1 MNFEHHCT
9 VPVARKTLWDFLMD
23 VPQMAACIP
32 GVSEVVATGEDQ
44 YAGRMKVTFG
54 PIRLTLQGE
63 LRIQE
68 LDQAH
73 WRAVGRAEAND
84 RRVGGGVHI
93 SAALTLVEQEEAQT
107 QLSIQTEARL
117 MGKLGEFGQPV
128 IRKRADKIVTE
139 FARNVAK
146 HFSACL
152 AIGLDA
158 GR

>member
-9 VPVARKTLWDFLMD
+9 VPVARETLWNFLMD
-23 VPQMAACIP
+23 VPQMAPCVP
-32 GVSEVVATGEDQ
+32 GVSEVVATGENQ

-63 LRIQE
+63 LFIQE
-68 LDQAH
+68 LDQTH

-93 SAALTLVEQEEAQT
+93 SAELTLVEQEEAQT
-107 QLSIQTEARL
+107 RLSIRTEARL

-128 IRKRADKIVTE
+128 IRKKADKIVAE

-146 HFSACL
+146 HFKE
-152 AIGLDA
+152 
-158 GR
+158 

>member
-9 VPVARKTLWDFLMD
+9 VPVARETLWNFLMD
-23 VPQMAACIP
+23 VPQMAPCVP
-32 GVSEVVATGEDQ
+32 GVSGVVATGEDQ

-63 LRIQE
+63 LFIQE
-68 LDQAH
+68 LDQTH

-93 SAALTLVEQEEAQT
+93 SAELTLVEQEEAQT
-107 QLSIQTEARL
+107 QLSIRTEARL

-128 IRKRADKIVTE
+128 IRKKADKIVAE

-146 HFSACL
+146 HFKE
-152 AIGLDA
+152 
-158 GR
+158 

>member
-9 VPVARKTLWDFLMD
+9 VPVARETLWNFLMD
-23 VPQMAACIP
+23 VPQMAPCVP
-32 GVSEVVATGEDQ
+32 GVSEVVATGENQ

-63 LRIQE
+63 LFIQE
-68 LDQAH
+68 LDRTH

-93 SAALTLVEQEEAQT
+93 SAELTLVEQEEAQT
-107 QLSIQTEARL
+107 RLSIRTEARL

-128 IRKRADKIVTE
+128 IRKKADKIVAE

-146 HFSACL
+146 HFEE
-152 AIGLDA
+152 
-158 GR
+158 

>member
-1 MNFEHHCT
+1 MNFEHSCT
-9 VPVARKTLWDFLMD
+9 VPVARQTLWDFLMD
-23 VPQMAACIP
+23 VPQMATCVP

-44 YAGRMKVTFG
+44 YAGRMKITFG

-93 SAALTLVEQEEAQT
+93 SATLTLVEHQEEQT

-128 IRKRADKIVTE
+128 IRKRADKVVAE

-146 HFSACL
+146 HFKE
-152 AIGLDA
+152 
-158 GR
+158 

>member
-1 MNFEHHCT
+1 MNFEHSCT
-9 VPVARKTLWDFLMD
+9 VPVGRETLWNFLMD

-44 YAGRMKVTFG
+44 YAGRMKITFG

-63 LRIQE
+63 FRIQE

-93 SAALTLVEQEEAQT
+93 SATLTLVEHEETQT

-117 MGKLGEFGQPV
+117 LGKLGEFGQPV
-128 IRKRADKIVTE
+128 IRKRADKVVAE

-146 HFSACL
+146 HFST
-152 AIGLDA
+152 
-158 GR
+158 

>member
-1 MNFEHHCT
+1 
-9 VPVARKTLWDFLMD
+9 MD

-44 YAGRMKVTFG
+44 YAGRMKITFG

-93 SAALTLVEQEEAQT
+93 SATLTLVEHEETQT

-128 IRKRADKIVTE
+128 IRKRADKIVAE

-146 HFSACL
+146 HFST
-152 AIGLDA
+152 
-158 GR
+158 

>member
-1 MNFEHHCT
+1 MNFEHSCT
-9 VPVARKTLWDFLMD
+9 VPVARETLWNFLID
-23 VPQMAACIP
+23 VPQMAICVP

-44 YAGRMKVTFG
+44 YAGRMKVTLG
-54 PIRLTLQGE
+54 PIRLTLRGE
-63 LRIQE
+63 LSIQE
-68 LDQAH
+68 LDQTN

-93 SAALTLVEQEEAQT
+93 SAELTLIEQEEAQT

-128 IRKRADKIVTE
+128 IRKKADKIVAE

-146 HFSACL
+146 HFKE
-152 AIGLDA
+152 
-158 GR
+158 